1 MFINL
6 DINLKFILKKIQ
18 IKMHELKK
26 TIFFKKSQT
35 LLGLTNQHP

>member
-1 MFINL
+1 MCINL

-26 TIFFKKSQT
+26 NNFFLKKT
-35 LLGLTNQHP
+35 RHCWA